1 MEASASQM
9 AIVKR
14 IEGVIETAYKE
25 MTELQNDLT
34 DINDKLLPAQPPVK
48 EAQPREEKGAPSGW
62 FEEILQNL
70 TSLRGKI
77 QVTRLEES
85 QRLKR
90 AVAAGEVV
98 RTDGVP
104 RPSKF

>member
-1 MEASASQM
+1 MEVSVSQR
-9 AIVKR
+9 AVVEE
-14 IEGVIETAYKE
+14 IECAIETAYKE
-25 MTELQNDLT
+25 MVELQCDLRN
-34 DINDKLLPAQPPVK
+34 INKKLLPAQPPVK
-48 EAQPREEKGAPSGW
+48 EAQGEDKSSPSGW
-62 FEEILQNL
+62 FEMVLQRL

-98 RTDGVP
+98 PKPG
-104 RPSKF
+104 KF